1 MEWEKK
7 ELEIMEGGKYKERE
21 LHLGNFQKLSVEEVE
36 ADVQEMCEPIH
47 GIRLKC
53 RGC

>member
-1 MEWEKK
+1 MEWGKK

-21 LHLGNFQKLSVEEVE
+21 LHLGNIHKLSVEEVE
-36 ADVQEMCEPIH
+36 ADVQETCEPIH
-47 GIRLKC
+47 GIRLKG

>member
-21 LHLGNFQKLSVEEVE
+21 LHLGNIQKLSVEEVE
-36 ADVQEMCEPIH
+36 ADVQETCEPMN
-47 GIRLKC
+47 GIRLQGREC
-53 RGC
+53 